1 MEGKVRWTNEAGFS
15 CTPTPPSPA
24 VIAGL
29 GEGSCIF
36 FCGARGLDSPCLVLT
51 ATVMV
56 REGGRAGWGPPESS
70 PPSESGRG
78 RPGGWEAGAA
88 PSAWQSRERSQIR

>member
-24 VIAGL
+24 VIARL

-36 FCGARGLDSPCLVLT
+36 FCSARGLDSPCLVLT

-56 REGGRAGWGPPESS
+56 REGGQAGVLLNRPLPLRAGGG
-70 PPSESGRG
+70 GR
-78 RPGGWEAGAA
+78 EAGAA
-88 PSAWQSRERSQIR
+88 PSAWQIREWSQIR